1 MRYHVS
7 QQLEKVRTGTPLQA
21 TSYISRVNKHNNK
34 NFTSNRINKLTP
46 VIVIILIK
54 INVPEWY
61 K

>member
-7 QQLEKVRTGTPLQA
+7 QQLEKVRTGTLLQA
-21 TSYISRVNKHNNK
+21 QELISLK
-34 NFTSNRINKLTP
+34 FLLQMNKLTP

-54 INVPEWY
+54 TNVPEWY